1 MWSNDEDVCFA
12 FNAFSEVKCIL
23 GLGLAGFAV
32 PANSVIVTLMQLVA
46 FYLLFFHNA
55 VAKFI

>member
-46 FYLLFFHNA
+46 FYLLFYS
-55 VAKFI
+55 